1 MRPFSFIHAADIH
14 LGYSQYNLD
23 IRRRDFNN
31 AFQELVDKTIQLEP
45 DFMILAGDIFAHARP
60 LNSTLEAAITN
71 FRRLKDV
78 GIPVLAVDGSHDSAP
93 NVITSTILNP
103 LDSAGL
109 INYLPRHEGA
119 SWKNESCYVYG
130 IPNFRTARKT
140 RDELPAFL
148 KENKPAPDPSL
159 FNIFVFH
166 MALDIASLKPP
177 QMEAEAQPELL
188 PDGFNYYAGG
198 HIHTPYKSPFKKGML
213 VYSGCTETVSYQD
226 AKIGKGFYHVEVN
239 RNGVPK
245 LNRIKLY
252 NPRSFIIVEKNFTG
266 LTPTKIT
273 EAVVK
278 LVREKEE
285 TGAIVVPV
293 IRGALPAEAG
303 RGEIDLARIRS
314 AGEKAL
320 LVRPILKLRETEI
333 SDEIISSIF
342 RGGMKDLKTKAFEY
356 FFEIFSESYGRE
368 ESEKIARLSVD
379 LISPLVEKQEK
390 KVKEKLEELL

>member
-198 HIHTPYKSPFKKGML
+198 HIHTPYKSPFKKGLL

-252 NPRSFIIVEKNFTG
+252 NPRSFIIVEQNFTG

-379 LISPLVEKQEK
+379 LISPLVEKQET